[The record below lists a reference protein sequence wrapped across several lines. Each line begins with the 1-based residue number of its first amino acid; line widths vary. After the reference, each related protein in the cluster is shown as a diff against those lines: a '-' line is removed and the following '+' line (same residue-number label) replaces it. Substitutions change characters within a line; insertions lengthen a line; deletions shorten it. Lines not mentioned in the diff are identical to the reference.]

1 MANRPYKNV
10 KRFVDDINKNIGQVM
25 KEKEEEKKENA
36 SEPKDKDLEQE

>member
-25 KEKEEEKKENA
+25 KEKEKEEKEKD
-36 SEPKDKDLEQE
+36 SEPKVEQQEA